1 MIKRICVDMSC
12 TIIHNGH
19 LRLLKKANKFGKVVV
34 ALTSEYK
41 CTARDLRVLGCDD
54 LGTVVEAI

>member
-1 MIKRICVDMSC
+1 MTCAIMEVRHHEQH
-12 TIIHNGH
+12 IH
-19 LRLLKKANKFGKVVV
+19 LAFFVCIPQVVV
-34 ALTSEYK
+34 LTLEYT